1 MKTRLFLTI
10 LVLLILFVTY
20 NPTIFSQDYTQL
32 NLPEHA
38 RSRLGKGTILDIQ
51 LSPDGNRLAISS
63 TTGVWLYDVSTNAR
77 NTHLIRFDT
86 QYTSKIA
93 FSPDSE
99 TLATS
104 GYDKTIRFWNADT
117 GEQRLKFDTPD
128 GPFRSMKFSPDS
140 KTLISQSQN
149 WNGVVWIWN
158 VTNGEQLA
166 TFNPNLPKLSH
177 RKYRNWRRAIDTYI
191 YKTGDTVFAVG
202 KKDGTIGIRNAKTDR
217 ETRTLTTVATDSIS
231 LPIQYLRPYFPDP
244 DVKDGGQY
252 IKWVNTLRFA
262 PDGNTLVS
270 ISDYRRAR
278 LDGTTA
284 QGGPVEIWDVNTGEQ
299 LAMLRGS
306 TKVTFSGDGKT
317 VALFDDRGYVL
328 WDIPSRRKI
337 AEFPKDVKIRFS
349 GDGKTLAIID
359 ENGYKIWDIATQ
371 SVMTSHSQIVEWLD
385 AYPWG
390 FILSYDGSTLT
401 TDDSNGVIAL
411 RETRDSQKLRFIT
424 TGYTELGTIAFSH
437 EDKFLASREGSN
449 VQLWDVNSGR
459 KKQKITANNIY
470 NFVLGIDDKTIISES
485 VISNNESKIQVL
497 DVSTGEHIDGFTVN
511 NVDRRHSSTSFDD
524 GTSIVLHTKSVFT
537 PNGESVAIQTNEGIE
552 IWDVQNKKQVNTFN
566 DNNAK
571 NSRVSIYALAPDG
584 KTLGVGTDR
593 GVKLWDT
600 QTGKHI
606 TLKTSANWG
615 NRILDTVG
623 LHRNRIYTL
632 AFSPDGK
639 SMAAG
644 GGDKTVYVWKI
655 PEIRPN
661 AILKHDHPNTIL
673 KHDHVVSKL
682 TFSRD
687 GKLLA
692 SGDTSGKIY
701 LWELKTGQRITT
713 YNGHGVFISGLTFA
727 SDGKTLASVCGGDS
741 YLGYNAGTIVLWDV
755 PSIKKGKRTGIR

>member
-1 MKTRLFLTI
+1 MT
-10 LVLLILFVTY
+10 LV
-20 NPTIFSQDYTQL
+20 QMRD
-32 NLPEHA
+32 
-38 RSRLGKGTILDIQ
+38 
-51 LSPDGNRLAISS
+51 
-63 TTGVWLYDVSTNAR
+63 
-77 NTHLIRFDT
+77 THLIRFDT
-86 QYTSKIA
+86 QYTSQIA

-104 GYDKTIRFWNADT
+104 GYDKTMRFWNADT

-128 GPFRSMKFSPDS
+128 GPFRSMKFSPDN
-140 KTLISQSQN
+140 KTLISQN
-149 WNGVVWIWN
+149 WMGVVWIWN

-177 RKYRNWRRAIDTYI
+177 RKYRDWRRAIDAYV

-202 KKDGTIGIRNAKTDR
+202 KKDGTIGIRNAKTNR
-217 ETRTLTTVATDSIS
+217 ETRTLTTVTTDSTA
-231 LPIQYLRPYFPDP
+231 LPIQYLRPYSTNRDA
-244 DVKDGGQY
+244 KDGGQY
-252 IKWVNTLRFA
+252 IKWVKRLRFT

-270 ISDYRRAR
+270 TYDYRRAR
-278 LDGTTA
+278 LDGTIGT
-284 QGGPVEIWDVNTGEQ
+284 GESIEIWDVNTGEQ
-299 LAMLRGS
+299 LAMLQGM

-328 WDIPSRRKI
+328 WDIPSRRKF

-385 AYPWG
+385 AYPWR

-401 TDDSNGVIAL
+401 TYDSNGVVAL

-424 TGYTELGTIAFSH
+424 TGYTELTTIAFSH
-437 EDKFLASREGSN
+437 DGKFLASREGGN
-449 VQLWDVNSGR
+449 IQLWDVNNGI
-459 KKQKITANNIY
+459 KKQKVTANNIY

-485 VISNNESKIQVL
+485 LISNNESQIQVL
-497 DVSTGEHIDGFTVN
+497 DVATGEHIDGFAIN
-511 NVDRRHSSTSFDD
+511 NVDRKHKHSYTAFDD
-524 GTSIVLHTKSVFT
+524 GTVISLHTKSVFT

-566 DNNAK
+566 DNNVK

-584 KTLGVGTDR
+584 KTLVVGTDR
-593 GVKLWDT
+593 DVKLWDT

-606 TLKTSANWG
+606 TLKTSTNWG
-615 NRILDTVG
+615 NKILDTVG

-632 AFSPDGK
+632 AISPDGK
-639 SMAAG
+639 SIAAG
-644 GGDKTVYVWKI
+644 GEDKTVYLWKI
-655 PEIRPN
+655 PEIR
-661 AILKHDHPNTIL
+661 PNTIL

-682 TFSRD
+682 TFSLD

-713 YNGHGVFISGLTFA
+713 YNGHGNFISGLTFA
-727 SDGKTLASVCGGDS
+727 SDGKTLASDCGGHGD
-741 YLGYNAGTIVLWDV
+741 LGYNAGTIVLWDV
-755 PSIKKGKRTGIR
+755 PSN

>member
-1 MKTRLFLTI
+1 MKTKLFLTK

-20 NPTIFSQDYTQL
+20 NPSIFSQDYTQL
-32 NLPEHA
+32 NLPEDA
-38 RSRLGKGTILDIQ
+38 KARLGKGTIIDIQ
-51 LSPDGNRLAISS
+51 LSPGGNRLAISS
-63 TTGVWLYDVSTNAR
+63 TAGVWLYDVSTNTR
-77 NTHLIRFDT
+77 HTHLIRFDT
-86 QYTSKIA
+86 QYTSNIA

-99 TLATS
+99 TLVTS

-128 GPFRSMKFSPDS
+128 GPIMSMKFSPDS
-140 KTLISQSQN
+140 KTLIGQN
-149 WNGVVWIWN
+149 WMGVVWIWN

-166 TFNPNLPKLSH
+166 TFNPNLPKLSP
-177 RKYRNWRRAIDTYI
+177 RKYRNWQRALDAYI
-191 YKTGDTVFAVG
+191 YKTGDSVFAVG
-202 KKDGTIGIRNAKTDR
+202 KKDGTIGIRNAKTSR
-217 ETRTLTTVATDSIS
+217 ETRTLTTVTTDSTS
-231 LPIQYLRPYFPDP
+231 LPIQYLRPYSPNR

-252 IKWVNTLRFA
+252 IKWVNRLRFA

-270 ISDYRRAR
+270 TSDYRRAHI
-278 LDGTTA
+278 DGMSA
-284 QGGPVEIWDVNTGEQ
+284 RGGSIEIWDVNTGEQ
-299 LAMLRGS
+299 LAMLPWR

-337 AEFPKDVKIRFS
+337 AEFPKDVKIWFS

-359 ENGYKIWDIATQ
+359 DNGYKIWDVATQ

-385 AYPWG
+385 TYPWR

-401 TDDSNGVIAL
+401 THDSNGVVAL

-424 TGYTELGTIAFSH
+424 KGYTRLAPIAFSH
-437 EDKFLASREGSN
+437 DGKLLASGEGRN
-449 VQLWDVNSGR
+449 IQLWQVNNGR
-459 KKQKITANNIY
+459 KKQKITANNID
-470 NFVLGIDDKTIISES
+470 NLVLGIDDKTIISEGG
-485 VISNNESKIQVL
+485 ISKNESKIQVL
-497 DVSTGEHIDGFTVN
+497 DFFTGEHIDGFAIN
-511 NVDRRHSSTSFDD
+511 NVLRKDSYTGFDD
-524 GTSIVLHTKSVFT
+524 GTIISLHTKSVFT
-537 PNGESVAIQTNEGIE
+537 PNGESMAIQTNEGIE

-566 DNNAK
+566 NNAE

-584 KTLGVGTDR
+584 KTLVVGTDHD
-593 GVKLWDT
+593 VKLWDT

-606 TLKTSANWG
+606 TLKTSTNWG

-639 SMAAG
+639 SIAAG
-644 GGDKTVYVWKI
+644 GEDNTVYLWKI
-655 PEIRPN
+655 PEIR
-661 AILKHDHPNTIL
+661 PNTIL
-673 KHDHVVSKL
+673 KHDHVVSEL
-682 TFSRD
+682 TFSLD

-727 SDGKTLASVCGGDS
+727 SDGNTLASVCGGNG

-755 PSIKKGKRTGIR
+755 PSN

>member
-1 MKTRLFLTI
+1 MKTKFFLTI

-32 NLPEHA
+32 NLPEDA
-38 RSRLGKGTILDIQ
+38 KARLGKGTILDIQ

-77 NTHLIRFDT
+77 HTHLIRFDT

-117 GEQRLKFDTPD
+117 GEQRLKFDTPE

-140 KTLISQSQN
+140 KTLISQN
-149 WNGVVWIWN
+149 WIGVVWIWN

-166 TFNPNLPKLSH
+166 TLNPNLPKLSH
-177 RKYRNWRRAIDTYI
+177 RKYRDWRRAIDAYI

-252 IKWVNTLRFA
+252 IKWVKRLRFA

-270 ISDYRRAR
+270 TSDYRRA
-278 LDGTTA
+278 LIDGTNA
-284 QGGPVEIWDVNTGEQ
+284 KGGSTEIWDVNTGEQ
-299 LAMLRGS
+299 LAMLNWR
-306 TKVTFSGDGKT
+306 TEVTFSGEGKT

-328 WDIPSRRKI
+328 WDILSRRKI

-359 ENGYKIWDIATQ
+359 DNGYKTWDIATQ
-371 SVMTSHSQIVEWLD
+371 NVMTSHSQIVEWLD
-385 AYPWG
+385 AYPWR

-401 TDDSNGVIAL
+401 TYDGNGVVAL

-424 TGYTELGTIAFSH
+424 TGYTELTTFAFSH
-437 EDKFLASREGSN
+437 DGKTLASGEGRN
-449 VQLWDVNSGR
+449 IQLWDVNNGR
-459 KKQKITANNIY
+459 KKQKITANYIDNL
-470 NFVLGIDDKTIISES
+470 VWGIDDKTFVSERG
-485 VISNNESKIQVL
+485 ISNNEIKIQVL

-511 NVDRRHSSTSFDD
+511 NVHRKDSYTSFDV
-524 GTSIVLHTKSVFT
+524 GTGISLHTKSVFT

-552 IWDVQNKKQVNTFN
+552 IWDVENKKQVNTFN
-566 DNNAK
+566 DNNVK

-584 KTLGVGTDR
+584 KTLVVGTDR
-593 GVKLWDT
+593 DVKLWDT

-606 TLKTSANWG
+606 TLKTSTNWG
-615 NRILDTVG
+615 NKILDTVG

-639 SMAAG
+639 SIAAG
-644 GGDKTVYVWKI
+644 GRDNTVYLWKI
-655 PEIRPN
+655 PEIR
-661 AILKHDHPNTIL
+661 PNTIL

-682 TFSRD
+682 AFSLD

-713 YNGHGVFISGLTFA
+713 YNGHGIFISGLTFA
-727 SDGKTLASVCGGDS
+727 SDDKTLASVCGGNG

-755 PSIKKGKRTGIR
+755 PSN

>member
-1 MKTRLFLTI
+1 MKTKLLLTI

-32 NLPEHA
+32 NLPEDA
-38 RSRLGKGTILDIQ
+38 KARLGKGTVLDIQ

-63 TTGVWLYDVSTNAR
+63 TTGVWLYDVSINAR
-77 NTHLIRFDT
+77 HTHLIRFDT

-140 KTLISQSQN
+140 KTLISQN

-166 TFNPNLPKLSH
+166 TLNPNLPKLSH
-177 RKYRNWRRAIDTYI
+177 RKYRNWRRAIDTYV
-191 YKTGDTVFAVG
+191 YKTGDTLFAVG

-217 ETRTLTTVATDSIS
+217 ETQTLTTVTTDSTA
-231 LPIQYLRPYFPDP
+231 LPIQYLRPYSPNR

-252 IKWVNTLRFA
+252 IKWVKKLRFA

-270 ISDYRRAR
+270 TSDYRRAR

-284 QGGPVEIWDVNTGEQ
+284 RGGSIEIWDVNTGEQ
-299 LAMLRGS
+299 LAMLQGR
-306 TKVTFSGDGKT
+306 TEVTFSGDGKT

-385 AYPWG
+385 AYPWR
-390 FILSYDGSTLT
+390 FILSYNGSTLT
-401 TDDSNGVIAL
+401 TDDSNGVVAL

-424 TGYTELGTIAFSH
+424 TGYTVLGTIAFSH
-437 EDKFLASREGSN
+437 DGKILASKENGSI
-449 VQLWDVNSGR
+449 QLWDVNSGR
-459 KKQKITANNIY
+459 KKQINTANYIKNL
-470 NFVLGIDDKTIISES
+470 VWGIDDKTIISES
-485 VISNNESKIQVL
+485 VISQNENKIQVL
-497 DVSTGEHIDGFTVN
+497 DVSTGEYIDGFAIN
-511 NVDRRHSSTSFDD
+511 NVHRKHSHIGFDD
-524 GTSIVLHTKSVFT
+524 GTSIVLHSKSVFT

-584 KTLGVGTDR
+584 KTLVVGTDS

-600 QTGKHI
+600 QTGKQT
-606 TLKTSANWG
+606 TLKTSTNWR
-615 NRILDTVG
+615 NKILDSVG
-623 LHRNRIYTL
+623 LHRNRIYTI
-632 AFSPDGK
+632 AISPDGK
-639 SMAAG
+639 SIAAG
-644 GGDKTVYVWKI
+644 GEDKTVYLWKI
-655 PEIRPN
+655 PEIR
-661 AILKHDHPNTIL
+661 PNTIL

-682 TFSRD
+682 TFSLD

-741 YLGYNAGTIVLWDV
+741 YLGFNARTILLWDG
-755 PSIKKGKRTGIR
+755 PSN